1 MRLRY
6 PIELHRKIVKRDDY
20 GGEDIRYGLLSSEF
34 ADIEKQKGTEGEE
47 SNAQTAKRKVFF
59 IIRYR
64 TDLNEGDVISYTD
77 ERGTNDYNITSIN
90 EYQKRGYKM
99 YLIVEGMMAN
109 NIVKRQELTTIQP
122 AILNEDGTP
131 ILNESYLEIYQG

>member
-1 MRLRY
+1 MRLRH
-6 PIELHRKIVKRDDY
+6 PIDIYKKIVERDSY

-34 ADIEKQKGTEGEE
+34 ADIQKQKGTEGEE
-47 SNAQTAKRKVFF
+47 SSAQTAKRKVFF

-122 AILNEDGTP
+122 AILQEDGTP

>member
-6 PIELHRKIVKRDDY
+6 PIDIYKKIVERDSF

-34 ADIEKQKGTEGEE
+34 ADIEKQKGSEGEE
-47 SNAQTAKRKVFF
+47 SSAQTAMRKAFF
-59 IIRYR
+59 IIRFR
-64 TDLNEGDVISYTD
+64 DDINEGDLITYKD
-77 ERGTNDYNITSIN
+77 ERGENDYNITAIN

-99 YLIVEGMMAN
+99 YLVVEAMMAN
-109 NIVKRQELTTIQP
+109 NITKKQELTTVQP
-122 AILNEDGTP
+122 AILQENGTP

>member
-6 PIELHRKIVKRDDY
+6 PIELHRKIVERDDY

-34 ADIEKQKGTEGEE
+34 ADIQKQKGTEGEE
-47 SNAQTAKRKVFF
+47 SSAQTAKRKVFF

-90 EYQKRGYKM
+90 E
-99 YLIVEGMMAN
+99 
-109 NIVKRQELTTIQP
+109 
-122 AILNEDGTP
+122 
-131 ILNESYLEIYQG
+131 

>member
-6 PIELHRKIVKRDDY
+6 PIELHRKIVERDDY

-34 ADIEKQKGTEGEE
+34 ADIQKQKGTEGEE
-47 SNAQTAKRKVFF
+47 SSAQTAKRKVFF

-122 AILNEDGTP
+122 AILQEDGTP

>member
-6 PIELHRKIVKRDDY
+6 PIDIYKKIVERDSY

-34 ADIEKQKGTEGEE
+34 ADIQKQKGTEGEE

-122 AILNEDGTP
+122 AILQEDGTP

>member
-6 PIELHRKIVKRDDY
+6 PIDIYKKIVERDSF

-34 ADIEKQKGTEGEE
+34 ADIEKQKGSEGEE
-47 SNAQTAKRKVFF
+47 SSAQTAMRKAFF

-64 TDLNEGDVISYTD
+64 DDINEGDLITYKD
-77 ERGTNDYNITSIN
+77 ERGENDYNITAIN

-99 YLIVEGMMAN
+99 YLVVEAMMAN
-109 NIVKRQELTTIQP
+109 NITKKQELTTVQP
-122 AILNEDGTP
+122 AILQEDGTP

>member
-6 PIELHRKIVKRDDY
+6 PIELHRKIVERDDY

-34 ADIEKQKGTEGEE
+34 ADIQKQKGTEGEE

-64 TDLNEGDVISYTD
+64 IDLNEGDVISYTD

-122 AILNEDGTP
+122 AILQEDGTP

>member
-6 PIELHRKIVKRDDY
+6 PIELHRKIVIRDDY
-20 GGEDIRYGLLSSEF
+20 GGEDIRFALLSSEF
-34 ADIEKQKGTEGEE
+34 ADIQKQKGTEGEE

-122 AILNEDGTP
+122 AILQEDGTP

>member
-6 PIELHRKIVKRDDY
+6 PIELHRKIVVRDDY
-20 GGEDIRYGLLSSEF
+20 GGEDIRFALLSSEF
-34 ADIEKQKGTEGEE
+34 ADIEKQKGSEGEE

-122 AILNEDGTP
+122 AILQEDGTP

>member
-6 PIELHRKIVKRDDY
+6 PIDIYKKIVERDSY

-34 ADIEKQKGTEGEE
+34 ADIQKQKGTEGEE
-47 SNAQTAKRKVFF
+47 SSAQTAKRKVFF

-122 AILNEDGTP
+122 AILQEDGTP

>member
-6 PIELHRKIVKRDDY
+6 PIELHRKIVVRDDY
-20 GGEDIRYGLLSSEF
+20 GGEDIRFALLSSEF
-34 ADIEKQKGTEGEE
+34 ADIQKQKGTEGEE
-47 SNAQTAKRKVFF
+47 SSAQTAKRKVFF

-77 ERGTNDYNITSIN
+77 ERGANDYNITSIN

-122 AILNEDGTP
+122 AILQEDGTP

>member
-1 MRLRY
+1 LRLRY
-6 PIELHRKIVKRDDY
+6 PIDIYKKIVERDNY

-34 ADIEKQKGTEGEE
+34 ADIEKQKGSEGEE
-47 SNAQTAKRKVFF
+47 SSAQTAMRKAFF

-64 TDLNEGDVISYTD
+64 DDINEGDLITYKD
-77 ERGTNDYNITSIN
+77 ERGENDYNITAIN

-99 YLIVEGMMAN
+99 YLVVEAMMAN
-109 NIVKRQELTTIQP
+109 NITKKQELTTVQP
-122 AILNEDGTP
+122 AILQEDGTP

>member
-6 PIELHRKIVKRDDY
+6 PIELHRKIVIRDDY

-34 ADIEKQKGTEGEE
+34 ADIQKQKGTEGEE
-47 SNAQTAKRKVFF
+47 SSAQTAKRKVFF

-122 AILNEDGTP
+122 AILQEDGTP

>member
-6 PIELHRKIVKRDDY
+6 PIELHRKIVERDDY
-20 GGEDIRYGLLSSEF
+20 GGEDIRFGLLSSEF
-34 ADIEKQKGTEGEE
+34 ADIQKQKGTEGEE
-47 SNAQTAKRKVFF
+47 SSAQTAKRKVFF

-122 AILNEDGTP
+122 AILQEDGTP

>member
-6 PIELHRKIVKRDDY
+6 PIELHRKIVERDDY

-34 ADIEKQKGTEGEE
+34 ADIQKQKGTEGEE
-47 SNAQTAKRKVFF
+47 SSAQTAKRKVFF

-99 YLIVEGMMAN
+99 YLNVEGMMAN

-122 AILNEDGTP
+122 AILQEDGTP

>member
-6 PIELHRKIVKRDDY
+6 PIELHRKIVVRDDY
-20 GGEDIRYGLLSSEF
+20 GGEDIRFALLSAEF
-34 ADIEKQKGTEGEE
+34 ADIEKQKGTESEE

-64 TDLNEGDVISYTD
+64 TDLNEGDVISYKD

-109 NIVKRQELTTIQP
+109 NIVKRQELTTIQS
-122 AILNEDGTP
+122 AILQEDGTP

>member
-6 PIELHRKIVKRDDY
+6 PIDIYKKIVERDSY

-34 ADIEKQKGTEGEE
+34 ADIEKQKGLEGEE
-47 SNAQTAKRKVFF
+47 SSAQTAKRKAFF

-64 TDLNEGDVISYTD
+64 DDINEGDLITYKD
-77 ERGTNDYNITSIN
+77 ERGENDYNITAIN

-99 YLIVEGMMAN
+99 YLVVEAMMAN
-109 NIVKRQELTTIQP
+109 NITKKQELTTVQP
-122 AILNEDGTP
+122 AILQEDGTP

>member
-6 PIELHRKIVKRDDY
+6 PIDIYKKIVERDCF

-34 ADIEKQKGTEGEE
+34 ADIEKQKGSECEE
-47 SNAQTAKRKVFF
+47 SSAQTAKRKAFF

-64 TDLNEGDVISYTD
+64 DDINEGDLITYKD
-77 ERGTNDYNITSIN
+77 ERGENDYNITAVN

-99 YLIVEGMMAN
+99 YLVVEAMMAN
-109 NIVKRQELTTIQP
+109 NITKKQELTTVQP
-122 AILNEDGTP
+122 AILQEDGTP

>member
-1 MRLRY
+1 LRLRY
-6 PIELHRKIVKRDDY
+6 PIELHRKIVERDDY

-34 ADIEKQKGTEGEE
+34 ADIQKQKGTEGEE

-122 AILNEDGTP
+122 AILQEDGTP

>member
-1 MRLRY
+1 LRLRY
-6 PIELHRKIVKRDDY
+6 PIELHRKIVERDDY

-34 ADIEKQKGTEGEE
+34 ADIQKQKGTEGEE
-47 SNAQTAKRKVFF
+47 SSAQTAKRKVFF

-122 AILNEDGTP
+122 AILQEDGTP

>member
-6 PIELHRKIVKRDDY
+6 PIELHRKIVERDDY
-20 GGEDIRYGLLSSEF
+20 GGEDIRFALLSAEF
-34 ADIEKQKGTEGEE
+34 ADIEKQKGTETEE

-64 TDLNEGDVISYTD
+64 TDLNEGDVISYKD

-109 NIVKRQELTTIQP
+109 NIVKR
-122 AILNEDGTP
+122 
-131 ILNESYLEIYQG
+131 

>member
-1 MRLRY
+1 MC
-6 PIELHRKIVKRDDY
+6 IRD
-20 GGEDIRYGLLSSEF
+20 S
-34 ADIEKQKGTEGEE
+34 
-47 SNAQTAKRKVFF
+47 AQTAKRKVFF

-64 TDLNEGDVISYTD
+64 TDLNEGDVISYKD

-122 AILNEDGTP
+122 AILQEDGTP

>member
-6 PIELHRKIVKRDDY
+6 PIELHRKIVERDDY
-20 GGEDIRYGLLSSEF
+20 GGEDIRFALLSSEF
-34 ADIEKQKGTEGEE
+34 ADIQKQKGTEGEE

-122 AILNEDGTP
+122 AILQEDGTP

>member
-6 PIELHRKIVKRDDY
+6 PIELHRKIVERDDY
-20 GGEDIRYGLLSSEF
+20 GGEDIRFGLLSSEF
-34 ADIEKQKGTEGEE
+34 ADIQKQKGTEGEE

-122 AILNEDGTP
+122 AILQEDGTP

>member
-6 PIELHRKIVKRDDY
+6 PIELHRKIVERDGY
-20 GGEDIRYGLLSSEF
+20 GGEDIRFALLSSEF
-34 ADIEKQKGTEGEE
+34 ADIQKQKGTEGEE

-122 AILNEDGTP
+122 AILQEDGTP